1 MEERAT
7 DNWKKVA
14 KGMKILEDYKHK
26 KKIVIELK
34 EKAIRDV
41 KSQLEK
47 KREEGIEELK
57 KQHEE
62 DRFVTQI
69 CNTDL

>member
-7 DNWKKVA
+7 DNWKKLA

-34 EKAIRDV
+34 EKTIRYV

-47 KREEGIEELK
+47 KKRGRHRGVKETARRG
-57 KQHEE
+57 
-62 DRFVTQI
+62 
-69 CNTDL
+69 

>member
-34 EKAIRDV
+34 EEAIRDV

-47 KREEGIEELK
+47 KKRK
-57 KQHEE
+57 KS
-62 DRFVTQI
+62 RS
-69 CNTDL
+69 

>member
-7 DNWKKVA
+7 DNWKKLA

-26 KKIVIELK
+26 KKIVIKLK
-34 EKAIRDV
+34 EEAIRDV

-47 KREEGIEELK
+47 KKEEEIEELK

-69 CNTDL
+69 CHTDL

>member
-1 MEERAT
+1 
-7 DNWKKVA
+7 
-14 KGMKILEDYKHK
+14 
-26 KKIVIELK
+26 
-34 EKAIRDV
+34 
-41 KSQLEK
+41 LEK
-47 KREEGIEELK
+47 KKEEEIEELK